1 MTEGDGSGWETNGG
15 GADRP
20 RAFLRCV
27 LFRGARLLTFG
38 GEGVGG
44 LAAMAAASAS
54 LIRCARSLLRCW
66 RCCCCFRFG
75 SGTRKSEIRLKNLGL
90 LGERRGDL
98 RRGDRR

>member
-1 MTEGDGSGWETNGG
+1 MAEGDGSGWETNGG

-54 LIRCARSLLRCW
+54 LIR
-66 RCCCCFRFG
+66 
-75 SGTRKSEIRLKNLGL
+75 
-90 LGERRGDL
+90 
-98 RRGDRR
+98 